1 MLNLKHIMHDFNWLL
16 FHCYRMAYFLFLLF
30 LLFPSSLKQSDIFS
44 LLRFIYIVL
53 IYNLVHI
60 ICFRNN
66 TKSQNIGK
74 PNNLNIF
81 GSNKTKESK
90 QNGVAFQSYL
100 MFSKEII
107 LDRCVQ
113 HLSVCLGKYVQQHM
127 PLWHNTS

>member
-1 MLNLKHIMHDFNWLL
+1 MTGALSL
-16 FHCYRMAYFLFLLF
+16 FDGHMY
-30 LLFPSSLKQSDIFS
+30 KQSDIFS

-107 LDRCVQ
+107 LLVTIINP
-113 HLSVCLGKYVQQHM
+113 LYYFFIFSEKKGKEETRETRSK
-127 PLWHNTS
+127 PFCNNETTIN